1 MPGWIIIFAMLFLM
15 GLTSALAGN
24 PLDPSLAPKLITGMS
39 GTLLL
44 ACVVTRI
51 VRRA

>member
-15 GLTSALAGN
+15 GVTSAMAGN
-24 PLDPSLAPKLITGMS
+24 PLDTSLAPKLATGMS
-39 GTLLL
+39 GALLIV
-44 ACVVTRI
+44 CVVTRI